1 MKLILVVLLAALTS
15 TSVFGSRVVVSLTA
29 IHLGA
34 SPAVVGGIMSLYFL
48 PPIVLSM
55 FMGRLVDRA
64 GVALPMALVA
74 GLLIAGHVLPAAVPS
89 LWTLAISA
97 ACTGTAFVGAMIALS
112 SAAAF
117 AGLPEDRAV
126 NFSWFTL
133 GTGFGVGLGPFL
145 SGFAIDG
152 MGDRAASLALC
163 LWPVAVLAVLAVAR
177 RRLPVVTAVSTVGAA
192 PAPGVQKLPWIG
204 LLRDK
209 HLRAALV
216 ASVMGPAGY
225 EVFLFVMPVLGSR
238 IGLSASTIGTIL
250 AASAVAIF
258 LVRLVMPILV
268 RWMRDWTMMVVVF
281 VALSLSFLLLSI
293 VTQTWVLFV
302 ISIVMGIA
310 QGIGQPVIMSMFFA
324 ASPDGRKGE
333 AAGVRGILQ
342 NTFSAASPVLMGG
355 LGTILGL
362 GPVLV
367 AAALIYAW
375 GSWYARRQSADWKL
389 T

>member
-1 MKLILVVLLAALTS
+1 
-15 TSVFGSRVVVSLTA
+15 
-29 IHLGA
+29 
-34 SPAVVGGIMSLYFL
+34 MSLYFL

-55 FMGRLVDRA
+55 FMGRLVDRT

-74 GLLIAGHVLPAAVPS
+74 SLLIAGHVLPAAAPS

-117 AGLPEDRAV
+117 AGSPEERSV

-133 GTGFGVGLGPFL
+133 GTGFGVGLGPFI
-145 SGFAIDG
+145 SGFAIDD

-163 LWPVAVLAVLAVAR
+163 VWPAVILAMLAVAR
-177 RRLPVVTAVSTVGAA
+177 SRLPVVTAVSTVGAGSEA
-192 PAPGVQKLPWIG
+192 GVQTLPWTE

-238 IGLSASTIGTIL
+238 IGLSASTIGSIL
-250 AASAVAIF
+250 GTSAVAIF
-258 LVRLVMPILV
+258 VVRLVMPMLV

-281 VALSLSFLLLSI
+281 IALSLSFLLLSM
-293 VTQTWVLFV
+293 VTQTWVLFL
-302 ISIVMGIA
+302 ISIVMGVA
-310 QGIGQPVIMSMFFA
+310 QGMGQPVIMSMFFA
-324 ASPDGRKGE
+324 ASPEGRKGE

-367 AAALIYAW
+367 AAAVIYVW
-375 GSWYARRQSADWKL
+375 GGWYARRQSVGWTL

>member
-1 MKLILVVLLAALTS
+1 M
-15 TSVFGSRVVVSLTA
+15 
-29 IHLGA
+29 
-34 SPAVVGGIMSLYFL
+34 VGGIMSLYFL

-55 FMGRLVDRA
+55 FMGRLVDRT

-74 GLLIAGHVLPAAVPS
+74 SLLIAGHVLPAAAPS

-117 AGLPEDRAV
+117 AGPPEERAV

-145 SGFAIDG
+145 SGFAIDD

-163 LWPVAVLAVLAVAR
+163 VWPAVILAILAVAR
-177 RRLPVVTAVSTVGAA
+177 RRLPVVTAVSTVGTSSAA
-192 PAPGVQKLPWIG
+192 TGVQALPWTE

-250 AASAVAIF
+250 AASAAAIF
-258 LVRLVMPILV
+258 VVRLVMPMLV

-281 VALSLSFLLLSI
+281 IALSLSFLLLSML
-293 VTQTWVLFV
+293 TQTWVLFL
-302 ISIVMGIA
+302 ISIVMGVA
-310 QGIGQPVIMSMFFA
+310 QGMGQPVIMSMFFA
-324 ASPDGRKGE
+324 ASPEGRKGE

-367 AAALIYAW
+367 AAAVIYAW
-375 GSWYARRQSADWKL
+375 GSWYARRQSVGWTL